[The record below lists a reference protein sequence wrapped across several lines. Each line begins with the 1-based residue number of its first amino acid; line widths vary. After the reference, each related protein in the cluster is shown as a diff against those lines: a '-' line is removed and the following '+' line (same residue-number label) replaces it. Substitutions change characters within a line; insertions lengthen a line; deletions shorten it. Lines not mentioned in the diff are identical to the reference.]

1 MPHWIGGIIMEK
13 TMNVANDLGNGSIKM
28 TLDGDFFLA
37 PSVIANE
44 PEQEIT
50 APVEFDNADQQQQYM
65 VNFLNQMDVTI
76 SSSVVKR
83 QGRFLIAQAAVDS
96 QLPMT
101 MFDVND
107 FAGKADD
114 DLAVILTLSMIAGKR
129 VKDAFKEGEDLTEN
143 LKVTVNMATALPVT
157 EGKQAGVKDNYRQ
170 KYLKQRHQVTF
181 HNFKDP
187 ITVDITFQ
195 QVYVALEGETAQFF
209 IKYATSGLKEALKQ
223 DLTANYPDLAN
234 QATVDDIV
242 QADNVLG
249 IDIGEGTT
257 DLVSIVNGKVNAAAS
272 MSLAKGY
279 GNVLQQ
285 AMDVLQ
291 ANQMNFDSR
300 AQLQNYLSSKV
311 STFAKKHQAKVQE
324 YVYQQLE
331 PFADQIIDAVSKT
344 MRTTGAQTELVFVY
358 GGGATP
364 MLSQSHLREKL
375 AAKLRNFNGGDDLP
389 IIWIN
394 PEYAQVMNMEG
405 LKLILT
411 AITKD

>member
-28 TLDGDFFLA
+28 TLDGEFFLA

-50 APVEFDNADQQQQYM
+50 APVEFDSADQQQQYM
-65 VNFLNQMDVTI
+65 ANFLNQMDVTI

-311 STFAKKHQAKVQE
+311 SPFAKKHQAKVQE

>member
-1 MPHWIGGIIMEK
+1 
-13 TMNVANDLGNGSIKM
+13 
-28 TLDGDFFLA
+28 
-37 PSVIANE
+37 
-44 PEQEIT
+44 
-50 APVEFDNADQQQQYM
+50 
-65 VNFLNQMDVTI
+65 MDVTI

-311 STFAKKHQAKVQE
+311 SPFAKKHQAKVQE